1 MVNLSLGYN
10 ICYVKNIEQ
19 FLVTLRKFKDTFSC
33 RVEIVFE
40 EKTLNV
46 NEILKMLS
54 LNEVIKYLYQLCTL
68 YSY

>member
-1 MVNLSLGYN
+1 MVNLSLGHN

-54 LNEVIKYLYQLCTL
+54 LNEVIKFY
-68 YSY
+68 

>member
-54 LNEVIKYLYQLCTL
+54 LNEVIKFY
-68 YSY
+68 